1 MGNTP
6 KQEQLEAELKEILQN
21 NEDLNYQKRLKD
33 YFLAVGDME
42 TLVIKCIQWGHTFL
56 PKYFSKETPEF
67 HYELIEKFFTNKNEY
82 TACPR
87 GFGKTTICQLCISFS
102 CVVGLDEFIVVIEKS
117 FNEASEVLEAIR
129 DEFKYNDVI
138 VGTYGDLTKISSRL
152 TIQDNIKDTSGDF
165 FVNGVR
171 LRAKGF
177 DAPIRGLKSR
187 HTRPTKV
194 LLDDV
199 ESDEHIENPEQRL
212 KYLQNYTK
220 GIIPAVE
227 LDFGTIKMFG
237 TILHDDS
244 LLSTLIRSHDGSIYR
259 AWDNQ
264 RRLLW
269 SSNWTVEKLER
280 KRVEMSSIGKSDAAF
295 YQEYFNE
302 PVSEEDQIFKPQMFR
317 YFNDLQLR
325 EQIMKKPHKFYIMLD
340 PAISKK
346 ETADFTAI
354 VCVLVNTRNE
364 MYVVEIIRERLN
376 PIETIKE
383 LFGMYERWQPEK
395 VGIETVA
402 YQKSL
407 IYFIQEEQKRPNSP
421 VRGMFIQEIK
431 ADTDKARKIKGLQPR
446 YAIGSVYHKE
456 NDPMTKLLE
465 GELMRFPRGST
476 DDVADALS
484 SIVQMITPA
493 RKVVDEEYNKW
504 SKSEFGRKHHHVL
517 Y

>member
-1 MGNTP
+1 MNKTV
-6 KQEQLEAELKEILQN
+6 KQEQLEAELQELLSEGDNKKIRSFFERF
-21 NEDLNYQKRLKD
+21 E
-33 YFLAVGDME
+33 DME
-42 TLVIKCIQWGHTFL
+42 ELVIKCIMWGHFFL
-56 PKYFSKETPEF
+56 PKYFVKETPGF

-87 GFGKTTICQLCISFS
+87 GFGKTTITQLCIAFS
-102 CVVGLDEFIVVIEKS
+102 SVVGLDEFIVVIEKS

-129 DEFKYNDVI
+129 DEFKYNDRIIDV
-138 VGTYGDLTKISSRL
+138 YGDITKISPRL
-152 TIQDNIKDTSGDF
+152 KLQEKIKDTTGDF
-165 FVNGVR
+165 FINGVR

-187 HTRPTKV
+187 HTRPTKIV
-194 LLDDV
+194 LDDV
-199 ESDEHIENPEQRL
+199 ESDEHIENPDQRL

-220 GIIPAVE
+220 GIIPATDNE
-227 LDFGTIKMFG
+227 SGTIKMFG

-244 LLSTLIRSHDGSIYR
+244 LLHTLIKSHDGVIYR
-259 AWDNQ
+259 AWDKQ

-269 SSNWTVEKLER
+269 NSNWTVEKLEQKR
-280 KRVEMSSIGKSDAAF
+280 KDMAIDGKSDAAF

-302 PVSEEDQIFKPQMFR
+302 PVSEEDQIFTKRMFR
-317 YFNDLQLR
+317 YFNDMQLK
-325 EQIMKKPHKFYIMLD
+325 EVLMKKPHKFYIMVD

-354 VCVLVNTRNE
+354 VCVLMNSRNE
-364 MYVVEIIRERLN
+364 MYIVEIVRARLN

-383 LFGMYERWQPEK
+383 LFAMYERWKPEK
-395 VGIETVA
+395 VGVETVA

-407 IYFIQEEQKRPNSP
+407 VYFIEEEKKRSLSP

-446 YAIGSVYHKE
+446 YAIGSVYHRE
-456 NDPMTKLLE
+456 NDPMTKVLE
-465 GELMRFPRGST
+465 GELLRFPRGAT
-476 DDVADALS
+476 DDIIDGLASVL
-484 SIVQMITPA
+484 QMIIPV
-493 RKVVDEEYNKW
+493 RKPVREEYNKW
-504 SKSEFGRKHHHVL
+504 DKIREQGRVHQVS

>member
-1 MGNTP
+1 MAKTVI
-6 KQEQLEAELKEILQN
+6 QEQLEAQLDEILKEGD
-21 NEDLNYQKRLKD
+21 NEKIKKFFQQFDGMN
-33 YFLAVGDME
+33 E
-42 TLVIKCIQWGHTFL
+42 LVIKCVLWGHTFF
-56 PKYFSKETPEF
+56 PKYFNKETPLF
-67 HYELIEKFFTNKNEY
+67 HYELVERFFTNKNEY

-87 GFGKTTICQLCISFS
+87 GFGKTTLVQLCISFS
-102 CVVGLDEFIVVIEKS
+102 CIASLDEFIVVIEKS

-129 DEFKYNDVI
+129 DEFKYNDRILDV
-138 VGTYGDLTKISSRL
+138 YGDLTKISPRL
-152 TIQDNIKDTSGDF
+152 KLQEKIKDTSGDF
-165 FVNGVR
+165 FVNAVR
-171 LRAKGF
+171 LRAKGY

-187 HTRPTKV
+187 HTRPTRIV
-194 LLDDV
+194 LDDV

-220 GIIPAVE
+220 GIIPAVDNE
-227 LDFGTIKMFG
+227 LGVIKMFG

-244 LLSTLIRSHDGSIYR
+244 LLNTLITSHKGLIYR
-259 AWDNQ
+259 AWDKQ

-269 SSNWTVEKLER
+269 PSNWTVEKLEQ
-280 KRVEMSSIGKSDAAF
+280 KRVDMALLGKSDAAF
-295 YQEYFNE
+295 HQEYFNE
-302 PVSEEDQIFKPQMFR
+302 PVSEDDQIFRPQMFR

-325 EQIMKKPHKFYIMLD
+325 EHIMKKPHKFYIMLD

-354 VCVLVNTRNE
+354 VCVLVNSRNE
-364 MYVVEIIRERLN
+364 MYVVEIVRARLN

-383 LFGMYERWQPEK
+383 LFAMYERWQPEK
-395 VGIETVA
+395 VGVETVA

-407 IYFIQEEQKRPNSP
+407 VYFIEEEKKRSYSP
-421 VRGMFIQEIK
+421 VRSMFIQEIK

-456 NDPMTKLLE
+456 NDPMTKILE
-465 GELMRFPRGST
+465 GELTRFPRGAT

-484 SIVQMITPA
+484 SIIQMITPA
-493 RKVVDEEYNKW
+493 NREVRQEHNRWERARQ
-504 SKSEFGRKHHHVL
+504 GHHHVS